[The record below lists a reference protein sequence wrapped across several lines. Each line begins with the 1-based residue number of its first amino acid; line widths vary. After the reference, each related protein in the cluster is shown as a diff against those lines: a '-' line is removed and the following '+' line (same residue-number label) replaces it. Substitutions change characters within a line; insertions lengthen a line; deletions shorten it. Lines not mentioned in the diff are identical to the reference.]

1 MRDMTFAEY
10 LDKVGRSTAWIKR
23 ENIDELAPTYEALA
37 YETAREFRRYFHDGD
52 KGTRAQNNME
62 VMCAALVERYGA
74 FAQVHKMGAPD
85 AALVVYGSHAAWY
98 NGLKPVTVI
107 PFDSVEAL

>member
-1 MRDMTFAEY
+1 MQEMTFTEY
-10 LDKVGRSTAWIKR
+10 LGKVGRSSAWIKR

-37 YETAREFRRYFHDGD
+37 YETAREYRRYFHDGD

-62 VMCAALVERYGA
+62 VMGAALVDRYGA
-74 FAQVHKMGAPD
+74 HAFVRKMGAPD
-85 AALVVYGSHAAWY
+85 AALVIYGSHAAWY
-98 NGLKPVTVI
+98 NGLEPITAI